1 MRHFAHFVL
10 FFAILYQIPNEREQA
25 LADKDRDIVLMVVV
39 GNADAL
45 SLSHSRPV
53 RTVHGGQEGGRDER
67 IDDLVLK
74 TNGVELRGLGAH
86 RTQNAQHN
94 VFRDIMR
101 SRIELRVL
109 LENGQIALE
118 ELSTPEKSGIPRTDS
133 PAARSWSRERSG

>member
-39 GNADAL
+39 GNA
-45 SLSHSRPV
+45 